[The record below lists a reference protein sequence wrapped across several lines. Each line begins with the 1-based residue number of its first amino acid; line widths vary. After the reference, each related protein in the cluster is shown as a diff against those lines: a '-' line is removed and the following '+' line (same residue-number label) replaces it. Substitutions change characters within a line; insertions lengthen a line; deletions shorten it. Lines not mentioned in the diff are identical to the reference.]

1 MIIIIKSRS
10 NGQPQRTATP
20 AFPCP
25 DPCMG
30 WPALGSACLSHSPAA
45 AGPWR
50 WAEQRGGEPSTMKV
64 GAAPGWARC
73 VPMLADTQTHA
84 QPLCALQRR
93 VKKQFK
99 LQQDRK
105 WHLINHGCK
114 LVLSGNPDVQ
124 PSWKRGFVFVSAP
137 HRAGQVTR
145 WCVTQGN

>member
-1 MIIIIKSRS
+1 MASPR
-10 NGQPQRTATP
+10 GLQHLHFPVLTP
-20 AFPCP
+20 CTGRP
-25 DPCMG
+25 G
-30 WPALGSACLSHSPAA
+30 LGSACLSHSPAA

-50 WAEQRGGEPSTMKV
+50 WAEQRGGELSTMKV